1 MLLKLRTEAR
11 YFLKFDVGNYDSNIF
26 LCSDWWHPEGVL
38 YDRFGYRIIYDA
50 NNRVNAKFSSVI
62 RGGSWP
68 VLGPA
73 RFDDLVLIQSKL
85 FYGGAR

>member
-26 LCSDWWHPEGVL
+26 LWSDWWHPEGVL
-38 YDRFGYRIIYDA
+38 YDRFSNSINYDA

-62 RGGSWP
+62 CDGS
-68 VLGPA
+68 
-73 RFDDLVLIQSKL
+73 
-85 FYGGAR
+85 